1 MQPRTGKGQSTKA
14 ALLDTAL
21 TAFAELGYHQASMRT
36 IAQRAGLSLSHA
48 YYYFTSKEQI
58 VAELL
63 VKLRQE
69 QADLCQEALDEGNTL
84 ESNIRHALDISVTT
98 LGPYHGFGPTFLKV
112 LLGSAQQPEVPGR
125 DIELRMWQQVVE
137 KSRPLPPLGIRRD
150 LPRFL
155 LLLSRMLFSLWA
167 YDTSP
172 QQNRSQRLMR
182 NAAPVAAK
190 FAVLSR
196 LPVVRSLFD
205 DLLGLMDESAA
216 HQEGSGSATRL
227 ETSGKRTR
235 SLAS

>member
-1 MQPRTGKGQSTKA
+1 MQPRTGKGKSTKA
-14 ALLDTAL
+14 LLLDTAL
-21 TAFAELGYHQASMRT
+21 DAFEDLGYQQASMRA

-48 YYYFTSKEQI
+48 YYYFESKEQI

-63 VKLRQE
+63 ARLRQE
-69 QADLCQEALDEGNTL
+69 QFDACHAAINDGNTL
-84 ESNIRHALDISVTT
+84 ESNIRHALQSATAV

-112 LLGSAQQPEVPGR
+112 LLGTAHQPDVPGR
-125 DIELRMWQQVVE
+125 QIELQMWQQVVDN
-137 KSRPLPPLGIRRD
+137 SLPLPPLGIRRD

-172 QQNRSQRLMR
+172 QQVRSRRLMR

-205 DLLGLMDESAA
+205 DLLGLMDDT
-216 HQEGSGSATRL
+216 ATQDVDPHAEHGALRQHARP
-227 ETSGKRTR
+227 T
-235 SLAS
+235 AS